1 MARGTVVGESIV
13 SQARTKEFDEGY
25 DRVFGPDRKPVR
37 GKWVWDEAQQKL
49 VSAEDYVPPEHATNA
64 PILAGRFYEN
74 TAATDGT
81 DIGSRT
87 KHREYKRAR
96 GLADAS
102 DFSPGWY
109 AKIKKDRERES
120 KASRRDTISRALY
133 KMDKP

>member
-1 MARGTVVGESIV
+1 MARGTVVGEPIV
-13 SQARTKEFDEGY
+13 SQARTKEFEEGY

-74 TAATDGT
+74 TSATDGT

-87 KHREYKRAR
+87 KHREYMKAH
-96 GLADAS
+96 GLTTAD
-102 DFSPGWY
+102 DFGPGY
-109 AKIKKDRERES
+109 YSRIKKEREAEA
-120 KASRRDTISRALY
+120 KKSRRETIARTLY